1 MVKISSNYTQQILV
15 YNSLV
20 RKKNYLHFEML
31 LCIICTS
38 KDFFKS
44 SLVHMSLLRIQKLSF
59 FPFRLEVSPCENLRQ
74 KLHQYTNIE
83 ESDEQSKHFSSLCP
97 SIFHTAE
104 KFSYK
109 YDKIEQYYGCTLLIL
124 TLSFREA
131 MHILFENRIMWILQQ
146 VDDNMSQY
154 LTECHMC

>member
-20 RKKNYLHFEML
+20 KKNITYILKYCCVSYIKGFFQILSCTYVPFENPK
-31 LCIICTS
+31 IE
-38 KDFFKS
+38 F
-44 SLVHMSLLRIQKLSF
+44 F

-131 MHILFENRIMWILQQ
+131 MHILEVYICLRI
-146 VDDNMSQY
+146 
-154 LTECHMC
+154 E